1 MLTYSAG
8 NSQPI
13 PDAMSTNN
21 RPIINETLGINGN
34 SSNTRPISNSGN
46 IRRTA
51 QYICTAEEER

>member
-8 NSQPI
+8 SNQPI
-13 PDAMSTNN
+13 PAAMVTTN

-34 SSNTRPISNSGN
+34 SSNARPINSSGN